1 MPGRPCKRYGYE
13 QTGLRNLAA
22 LFLGFRIPKGNRTSN
37 WAARQLSPAQLT
49 YAATDAW
56 VCRELYLRFEAAG
69 SAALKIAT
77 LAPGIATA
85 RARHRRNRM
94 STVVN
99 HALRQLR
106 AGKLAIGVGLRQART
121 VDTAQ
126 LMKTAGFDWLFI
138 DCEHNSMGTD
148 TAAQIAS
155 ASLAV
160 GITPIVRV
168 AGKEHWLASRML
180 DNGAQGVVV
189 PHVES
194 DSEAKRIADHC
205 RFPPIGHR
213 SMGGGLQQLGF
224 APVPVGEAARIVNEE
239 TLVVVMLES
248 PRGIENCEAIAAV
261 PGIDALLIGTNDLC
275 MEMGIPGQ
283 FEDPRHPRGVHQGH
297 RGLSQAWQVPGMGG
311 MYTPELLERH
321 IGMGVQLILSG
332 SDFSLLMQAG
342 KARAGLVRG
351 FEKK

>member
-1 MPGRPCKRYGYE
+1 M
-13 QTGLRNLAA
+13 T
-22 LFLGFRIPKGNRTSN
+22 
-37 WAARQLSPAQLT
+37 
-49 YAATDAW
+49 
-56 VCRELYLRFEAAG
+56 
-69 SAALKIAT
+69 
-77 LAPGIATA
+77 
-85 RARHRRNRM
+85 
-94 STVVN
+94 TVVN

-106 AGKLAIGVGLRQART
+106 AGKLAIGIGLRQART

-155 ASLAV
+155 ASLAI
-160 GITPIVRV
+160 GITPVVRV
-168 AGKEHWLASRML
+168 AGKEHWLVSRML

-189 PHVES
+189 PHVET

-275 MEMGIPGQ
+275 FEMGIPGQ
-283 FEDPRHPRGVHQGH
+283 FNDPRVRDAYTKVIAACRKHGKF
-297 RGLSQAWQVPGMGG
+297 PGMGG
-311 MYTPELLERH
+311 MYTAELLERH

-342 KARAGLVRG
+342 KARADLVRG

>member
-1 MPGRPCKRYGYE
+1 
-13 QTGLRNLAA
+13 
-22 LFLGFRIPKGNRTSN
+22 
-37 WAARQLSPAQLT
+37 
-49 YAATDAW
+49 
-56 VCRELYLRFEAAG
+56 
-69 SAALKIAT
+69 
-77 LAPGIATA
+77 
-85 RARHRRNRM
+85 M
-94 STVVN
+94 STVSN

-106 AGKLAIGVGLRQART
+106 AGKLAIGLGLRQART

-126 LMKTAGFDWLFI
+126 IAKTAGFDWLFI

-160 GITPIVRV
+160 GITPLVRV

-189 PHVES
+189 PHV
-194 DSEAKRIADHC
+194 DNALEAKRVADNC
-205 RFPPIGHR
+205 RFPPVGHR

-224 APVPVGEAARIVNEE
+224 AAMPVGEASRIVNEE

-248 PRGIENCEAIAAV
+248 PKGIENCEAIAAV

-275 MEMGIPGQ
+275 FEMGIPGQ
-283 FEDPRHPRGVHQGH
+283 FNDPRVAEAYKKTIAACKKHGKF
-297 RGLSQAWQVPGMGG
+297 PGMGG

-321 IGMGVQLILSG
+321 IGMGVQLVLSG

-342 KARAGLVRG
+342 SARASLVRG
-351 FEKK
+351 FEKR

>member
-1 MPGRPCKRYGYE
+1 
-13 QTGLRNLAA
+13 
-22 LFLGFRIPKGNRTSN
+22 
-37 WAARQLSPAQLT
+37 
-49 YAATDAW
+49 
-56 VCRELYLRFEAAG
+56 
-69 SAALKIAT
+69 
-77 LAPGIATA
+77 
-85 RARHRRNRM
+85 
-94 STVVN
+94 
-99 HALRQLR
+99 
-106 AGKLAIGVGLRQART
+106 
-121 VDTAQ
+121 
-126 LMKTAGFDWLFI
+126 MKTAGFDWLFI

-160 GITPIVRV
+160 GITPVVRV

-224 APVPVGEAARIVNEE
+224 APLPVGEAARIVNEE

-283 FEDPRHPRGVHQGH
+283 FDDPRIREAYTKVIAACRKHGKF
-297 RGLSQAWQVPGMGG
+297 PGMGG